1 MCADEISNLAE
12 LLRFGTT
19 EPGGRR
25 NVEETPEP
33 DRWFP
38 FPSEGYDYAT
48 HVCNRCPIAESC
60 REFASAMARDRNLG
74 RSEVRAGQDLVSR
87 RAGIRFPAPRRS
99 YPADAARHRA
109 SWSRSV

>member
-12 LLRFGTT
+12 LLPISDDRTWWQAECRGD
-19 EPGGRR
+19 
-25 NVEETPEP
+25 PEP

-48 HVCNRCPIAESC
+48 DVCNRCPIVESC
-60 REFASAMARDRNLG
+60 REFASATGQTGIWG
-74 RSEVRAGQDLVSR
+74 RSEVRAGQDR
-87 RAGIRFPAPRRS
+87 RGVRDQIPGSAAIV
-99 YPADAARHRA
+99 PADTARHRA